1 MKKRLWVM
9 NIVRIVASRRM
20 TVSVVCLTSVTI
32 VVIIKTSVSVRIV
45 PFVVKRRFIVPARSL
60 VLSVAN
66 MVVTAV
72 VIIIALSAAVIIV
85 MALAMKVLEEEK
97 PIRKN

>member
-9 NIVRIVASRRM
+9 NIVRIAADRRM

-32 VVIIKTSVSVRIV
+32 VVIIKTCVSVRIV

-72 VIIIALSAAVIIV
+72 AIIIALSAAVIIV